1 MPLLFC
7 LVEVPNLQV
16 KETCLFHEK
25 HWTAYFYSISGSGP
39 YPFYSFVVVVA
50 DRDELFGEH
59 AGKAQSGV
67 AQRTGGNMVPLQ
79 ANASGGTSEVSKAK
93 DAMIERGQKLNEIE
107 DQVENMS
114 NEAKIYAQ
122 NCQALKN
129 HYKNKKWYQF

>member
-1 MPLLFC
+1 M
-7 LVEVPNLQV
+7 EVPNLQV
-16 KETCLFHEK
+16 KETCLFDEK
-25 HWTAYFYSISGSGP
+25 NWTAYFYSISGSGP
-39 YPFYSFVVVVA
+39 YPFYSFVVA

-107 DQVENMS
+107 DVL
-114 NEAKIYAQ
+114 YA
-122 NCQALKN
+122 
-129 HYKNKKWYQF
+129 